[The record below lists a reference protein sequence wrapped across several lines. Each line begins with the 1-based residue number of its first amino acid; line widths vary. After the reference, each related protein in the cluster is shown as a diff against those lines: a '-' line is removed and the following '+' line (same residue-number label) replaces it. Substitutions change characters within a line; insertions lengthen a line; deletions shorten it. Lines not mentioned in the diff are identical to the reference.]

1 MSLKGYKPKSFEA
14 YVGKALADY
23 GRTLKADPDS
33 SIAPYLA
40 AIKRDF
46 PDADMK
52 NVGLMLTSVRFARAV
67 PRQL

>member
-1 MSLKGYKPKSFEA
+1 MKYKFKDLTALLIMSLKGYKPKSFEA
-14 YVGKALADY
+14 YVGKAL
-23 GRTLKADPDS
+23 
-33 SIAPYLA
+33 APYLA